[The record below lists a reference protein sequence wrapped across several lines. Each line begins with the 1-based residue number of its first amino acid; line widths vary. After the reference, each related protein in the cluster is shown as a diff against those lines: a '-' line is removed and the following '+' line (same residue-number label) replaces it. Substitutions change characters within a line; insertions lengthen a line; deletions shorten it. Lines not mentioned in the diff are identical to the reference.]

1 MVRGIDIAA
10 TGMVSLSHYHDIIA
24 NNLANINTPG
34 FKQTLASFKNVENLE
49 VSKIDAAQGFK
60 NNESPGIVS
69 AGSVLDS
76 TTFDFKQGSVK
87 TTGNPL
93 DLAIQGD
100 GFFAVRTPDGD
111 AYTRNGSFIKG
122 EDGGITTIEGYP
134 LIGESGNPLSVSTN
148 NFDAKK
154 LRILSNGDL
163 EINKEIVDK
172 VKIVDFNDK
181 SQLKALGGSLFKS
194 VKENNIKDAENY
206 QITQGSLESSN
217 ANVIESMIKS
227 IDAMRT
233 YEFLSKNIETV
244 NRGLSKT
251 VNEVGRL
258 KR

>member
-10 TGMVSLSHYHDIIA
+10 TGMVSLTHYHDIIA

-34 FKQTLASFKNVENLE
+34 FKQTLASFKNLENLE

-76 TTFDFKQGSVK
+76 TTFDFRQGSVK
-87 TTGNPL
+87 ATGNPL

-100 GFFAVRTPDGD
+100 GFFVVRTPDGD
-111 AYTRNGSFIKG
+111 AYTRNGNFIKS
-122 EDGGITTIEGYP
+122 EDGSITTLDGYP
-134 LIGESGNPLSVSTN
+134 VLGESGNPLSVNSN
-148 NFDAKK
+148 NFDPKK
-154 LRILSNGDL
+154 LKILSNGDL

-172 VKIVDFNDK
+172 VKVVDFNDR
-181 SQLKALGGSLFKS
+181 SQLKTLGNSLFKP
-194 VKENNIKDAENY
+194 VNEDNVKDAENY

-227 IDAMRT
+227 IEAMRA
-233 YEFLSKNIETV
+233 YEVLTKNIETV
-244 NRGLSKT
+244 TRGINKT
-251 VNEVGRL
+251 VNEVGRI